1 MSVFYHISFQKS
13 IIVIIPIL
21 FFVTVQPLH
30 LLVFIFMKTRSLVVP
45 QIRHSGLPHC
55 LRLSTCHNLLSDIR
69 LACAK
74 VFLLIFS
81 HLQNLPPVTLYRCM
95 ATQKTAGSCAFSHDP
110 AVFSSSM
117 IQFLNVLVCK

>member
-1 MSVFYHISFQKS
+1 MHGGIYRCTGIYFFKS
-13 IIVIIPIL
+13 APIL

-55 LRLSTCHNLLSDIR
+55 LRPSTCHNLLSDIR

-74 VFLLIFS
+74 VSLLIFS
-81 HLQNLPPVTLYRCM
+81 HLQNLPPVTLYRYM
-95 ATQKTAGSCAFSHDP
+95 ATQKTAGSHAFC
-110 AVFSSSM
+110 M
-117 IQFLNVLVCK
+117 ILQSFLHS